1 MSAVAERVIAAFE
14 SLPPEEKQSVAREI
28 LRRLPRF
35 DSGPLDDNEVALAG
49 DQIAAMLD
57 REENGDSAR

>member
-35 DSGPLDDNEVALAG
+35 DSGPHDDNEVALAG